1 MQILQTMEKKT
12 DDFETDSRQD
22 EPAAGKGI
30 WRAMENV
37 RKTNWIWIEDWQ
49 AADRAETGLV
59 LFRKSLWLEGPAR
72 KGQIKVTAD
81 SRYKLYVSERLVE
94 VGPMKG
100 DDQIRFAD
108 TIDLKDFLRPGS
120 NVIAVVVLAFP
131 VDHDRGNHSTFRT
144 GTPGLFLKGYV
155 EDSTGRRHD
164 VSADETWKCRKAEEI
179 RMVREAAAFSPLMF
193 YENACGNAELLG
205 WQRTDYDDFD
215 WAPAKPY
222 DSDEL
227 TDVLR
232 EENLRER
239 TIPFMRRVP
248 GRFAGVISDKESVVG
263 ADAWKRLLGVVAG
276 SILDKTA
283 EAGQAAK
290 PAEAEQAAGSA
301 TAKPAAVGP
310 ESAKPETAG
319 PAAAKPAAGPSE
331 GTKPASIRK
340 GALTIPAYTQEVIEL
355 NAGEEMT
362 GFLNLEMSGG
372 AGAEI
377 ELLYSEAYVQRQMV
391 GAQNLPLKTDRLD
404 VEHGILAGYTD
415 SYKVCGCGTDESPEK
430 YSPFWF
436 RTFRFIRL
444 QIRTGKQPLTIGRL
458 DYEEVGY
465 PLEVKTFVR
474 TSDPTHEKIW
484 EISERTLRRCMHETY
499 EDTPYYEQLQYA
511 QDSRLQILYTY
522 AVSGDDR
529 LARQCMD
536 DFLRSQRCDGL
547 INCSYPNYEVNVI
560 PGFSIYYILMI
571 HDHMMYFGDKALVR
585 RHMPAVERILD
596 YFERNLAAQNYVRK
610 IGGVNHEQTNWS
622 FVDWTPEWDDT
633 EGVPSVTRRGPITM
647 ESLQYIMGLQAAAEL
662 ADYIGREDVAGDF
675 RDRAAKVRQAV
686 RTYCIGKNGM
696 IQDGPGMDVYSQ
708 HCQVFGI
715 LTDTLTGETAREA
728 LKETIIRRE
737 QYAQCTV
744 AMSYYL
750 FRALEKTDL
759 YEYTDHY
766 WNVWRKMIDNHCTTC
781 TEAEAYGRSECHAW
795 GSLIL
800 YELPTIVL
808 GVRPAAPGYEKM
820 VVKPVPGYLTWAK
833 GRVCTPKGYVDVEW
847 EKDENGELKVKW
859 EKAESGE
866 VK

>member
-1 MQILQTMEKKT
+1 MNN
-12 DDFETDSRQD
+12 S
-22 EPAAGKGI
+22 G
-30 WRAMENV
+30 
-37 RKTNWIWIEDWQ
+37 KTNWIWTEDWQ
-49 AADRAETGLV
+49 AEDRAGTGLV

-72 KGQIKVTAD
+72 KGQIQVTAD
-81 SRYKLYVSERLVE
+81 SRYKLYVNERLAE

-108 TIDLKDFLRPGS
+108 TIDLKDFLQPGN
-120 NVIAVVVLAFP
+120 NVISAVVLAFP

-144 GTPGLFLKGYV
+144 GTPGLFLKGCV
-155 EDSTGRRHD
+155 EDGTGWQCD
-164 VSADETWKCRKAEEI
+164 ISANETWKCCKAEEI

-193 YENACGNAELLG
+193 YEDVSGSEKLMG
-205 WQRTDYDDFD
+205 WQRADYDDSA
-215 WAPAKPY
+215 WEAARPY
-222 DSDEL
+222 DVYEL

-232 EENLRER
+232 EENLQER

-248 GRFAGVISDKESVVG
+248 RRFAGVISDRESEMG
-263 ADAWKRLLGVVAG
+263 ADAWRRLL
-276 SILDKTA
+276 
-283 EAGQAAK
+283 EAG
-290 PAEAEQAAGSA
+290 PL
-301 TAKPAAVGP
+301 
-310 ESAKPETAG
+310 
-319 PAAAKPAAGPSE
+319 
-331 GTKPASIRK
+331 I
-340 GALTIPAYTQEVIEL
+340 IPANTREVIEL

-362 GFLNLEMSGG
+362 GFLNLEMTGG
-372 AGAEI
+372 AGTEI
-377 ELLYSEAYVQRQMV
+377 EILYSEAYVQRQMV

-404 VEHGILAGYTD
+404 VEHGILTGYTD
-415 SYKVCGCGTDESPEK
+415 SYKVCGRGTDERSEK

-436 RTFRFIRL
+436 RTFRFVRL
-444 QIRTGKQPLTIGRL
+444 QIRTKEQPLTLKRL

-465 PLEVKTFVR
+465 PLEVKTCVR
-474 TSDPTHEKIW
+474 TSDPTLEKIW

-536 DFLRSQRCDGL
+536 DFLRSQRYDGL

-571 HDHMMYFGDKALVR
+571 HDHMMYFGDRELVR

-596 YFERNLAAQNYVRK
+596 YFERNLARQSYVRK

-633 EGVPSVTRRGPITM
+633 EGVPFVTRRGPITM

-662 ADYIGREDVAGDF
+662 ADYIGWKDMAGDF
-675 RDRAAKVRQAV
+675 RGRAVKVQQAV
-686 RTYCIGKNGM
+686 RKYCIGKNGM
-696 IQDGPGMDVYSQ
+696 IQDGPGTDVYSQ

-715 LTDTLTGETAREA
+715 LTDTLTGEAAEAA
-728 LKETIIRRE
+728 LKETIVHRQ

-750 FRALEKTDL
+750 FRALEKTGL
-759 YEYTDHY
+759 YEYTDIY
-766 WNVWRKMIDNHCTTC
+766 WNVWRKMIANHCTTC

-808 GVRPAAPGYEKM
+808 GVRPAAPGYERM
-820 VVKPVPGYLTWAK
+820 EVKPVPGYLTWAK
-833 GRVCTPKGYVDVEW
+833 GRVYTPKGYVDVEW
-847 EKDENGELKVKW
+847 EKEESGELKVKW
-859 EKAESGE
+859 EQRHG
-866 VK
+866 

>member
-1 MQILQTMEKKT
+1 MILKPTA
-12 DDFETDSRQD
+12 DD

-30 WRAMENV
+30 WRAMEENA
-37 RKTNWIWIEDWQ
+37 RKTNWIWTEDWHE
-49 AADRAETGLV
+49 ADRADTRIV
-59 LFRKSLWLEGPAR
+59 LFRKNLRLEGPAQ

-81 SRYKLYVSERLVE
+81 SRYKLYVNERLVE

-100 DDQIRFAD
+100 DNQIRFVDALN
-108 TIDLKDFLRPGS
+108 LKEYLHPGD
-120 NVIAVVVLAFP
+120 NVIAVVALAFP
-131 VDHDRGNHSTFRT
+131 VNHDRGNHSTFRT

-155 EDSTGRRHD
+155 EDSTGRRRD
-164 VSADETWKCRKAEEI
+164 VSADETWKCRKAQEI

-193 YENACGNAELLG
+193 YEDASGSENMLG
-205 WQRTDYDDFD
+205 WQRTDYDDSD
-215 WAPAKPY
+215 WTPARPY

-239 TIPFMRRVP
+239 TIPFMRRRLR
-248 GRFAGVISDKESVVG
+248 RFTGVISDRESVVG
-263 ADAWKRLLGVVAG
+263 ADAWRRLLGADAG
-276 SILDKTA
+276 LDDGSMK
-283 EAGQAAK
+283 ERE
-290 PAEAEQAAGSA
+290 PAD
-301 TAKPAAVGP
+301 
-310 ESAKPETAG
+310 
-319 PAAAKPAAGPSE
+319 
-331 GTKPASIRK
+331 GTKPASVCKNVI
-340 GALTIPAYTQEVIEL
+340 TIPSHTRAVIEL

-362 GFLNLEMSGG
+362 GFLYLEMSGG
-372 AGAEI
+372 AGAELEI
-377 ELLYSEAYVQRQMV
+377 LYSEAYVQRQVV

-404 VEHGILAGYTD
+404 VEHGILTGYAD
-415 SYKVCGCGTDESPEK
+415 SYKVCGCGTDERPEK

-436 RTFRFIRL
+436 RTFRFVRL
-444 QIRTGKQPLTIGRL
+444 QIQTANQPLTIGRL
-458 DYEEVGY
+458 DYEKVGY

-522 AVSGDDR
+522 AISGDDR

-560 PGFSIYYILMI
+560 PGFSIYYILMVY
-571 HDHMMYFGDKALVR
+571 DHMMYFGDRELIR
-585 RHMPAVERILD
+585 THMPAVNRILD
-596 YFERNLAAQNYVRK
+596 YFERNLTPQDYVRK
-610 IGGVNHEQTNWS
+610 IGGVNLEQTNWS
-622 FVDWTPEWDDT
+622 FVDWTPEWDET
-633 EGVPSVTRRGPITM
+633 EGVPFVTRRGPITM
-647 ESLQYIMGLQAAAEL
+647 ESLQYIMGLQTAAEL
-662 ADYIGREDVAGDF
+662 ADYIGWKDMAGDF
-675 RDRAAKVRQAV
+675 RSRAEKVRRAV
-686 RTYCIGKNGM
+686 RTCCTGENGM
-696 IQDGPGMDVYSQ
+696 IQDGPGIDVYSQ

-715 LTDTLTGETAREA
+715 LTDTLEGENARKA
-728 LKETIIRRE
+728 LQETILHRE

-750 FRALEKTDL
+750 FRALEKTGL
-759 YEYTDHY
+759 YGYTDIY
-766 WNVWRKMIDNHCTTC
+766 WDVWRKMIANHCTTC

-808 GVRPAAPGYEKM
+808 GVRPAAPGYEK
-820 VVKPVPGYLTWAK
+820 VEVKPVPGYLTWAK

-847 EKDENGELKVKW
+847 EKGENGELKVKW
-859 EKAESGE
+859 EKTKSGG
-866 VK
+866 VKVTFPAT